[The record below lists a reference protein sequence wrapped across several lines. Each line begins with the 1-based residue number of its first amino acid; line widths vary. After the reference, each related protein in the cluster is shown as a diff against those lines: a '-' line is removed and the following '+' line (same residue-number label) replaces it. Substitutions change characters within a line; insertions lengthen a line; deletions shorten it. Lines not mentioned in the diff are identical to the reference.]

1 MLLRVHDETPTETI
15 KPKLIKKAKQDF
27 RQEKILNKEDIKQ
40 DNIRE
45 KRITKPIDYKKLN
58 KGK

>member
-1 MLLRVHDETPTETI
+1 MLLKVHNETQTT
-15 KPKLIKKAKQDF
+15 KPKLIKKAKQEAK
-27 RQEKILNKEDIKQ
+27 QEKILNKEDIKQ

-45 KRITKPIDYKKLN
+45 KRQRKQIDYNKLN